1 MSSIVSLTLCEK
13 LSMISEVST
22 APLWLNRL
30 MTFETVVPF
39 YVQHVK
45 IAEMRLY
52 RLEQQQ
58 KEMGL

>member
-1 MSSIVSLTLCEK
+1 
-13 LSMISEVST
+13 MISEVST
-22 APLWLNRL
+22 ASLWLNRL